1 MGRRLPPPERR
12 RGGRGREGAP
22 EGGAG
27 RECAEQSGNGSVTV
41 LSSVRRCSRMLAIVS
56 VCVLPCVGARVSG
69 VRVCVCVCVCARLR
83 VILFV

>member
-27 RECAEQSGNGSVTV
+27 RECAEQSGKGSVTV
-41 LSSVRRCSRMLAIVS
+41 LSSVRRWCWMSAIAAVC
-56 VCVLPCVGARVSG
+56 VCVLACVGGRVSG
-69 VRVCVCVCVCARLR
+69 VCVCVCVRLR